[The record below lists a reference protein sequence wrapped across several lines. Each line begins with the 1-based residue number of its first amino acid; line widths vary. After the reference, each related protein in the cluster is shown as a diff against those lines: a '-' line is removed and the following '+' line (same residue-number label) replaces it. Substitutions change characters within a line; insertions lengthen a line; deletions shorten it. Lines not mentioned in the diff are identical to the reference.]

1 MNEEQLTLKTK
12 QQYYMQMLIQKPK
25 YMIKTT
31 YDTKALEYYQDEQI
45 LTKDNKSNLNSNGD
59 YNLTTIFKP
68 L

>member
-1 MNEEQLTLKTK
+1 
-12 QQYYMQMLIQKPK
+12 MQMLIQKPK